1 MRLPLAIELDSR
13 DGSANKDARMT
24 NVLVERDDGVLM
36 SCIRPGLT
44 TLATRSG
51 AGNGLI
57 AFNASLVSIYANTAY
72 VTGGS
77 FDILTGTFTPA

>member
-1 MRLPLAIELDSR
+1 MRLPLAAELDSR
-13 DGSANKDARMT
+13 DGASNKDARLT
-24 NVLVERDDGVLM
+24 NALVERDEGIVFAVV
-36 SCIRPGLT
+36 RPGLST
-44 TLATRSG
+44 SATRSG

-57 AFNASLVSIYANTAY
+57 PFNASLVEIYANTAY